1 MNVTILVVLAV
12 IALVCLGLW
21 WFDRKNTRRDA
32 ALKAETE
39 HAQRVAEEAKCV
51 APAAAM
57 SKARRR
63 PRK

>member
-12 IALVCLGLW
+12 IALVCVGIW

-51 APAAAM
+51 TPAVVQP
-57 SKARRR
+57 KAK
-63 PRK
+63 RKVRK

>member
-12 IALVCLGLW
+12 IALVCVGIW

-51 APAAAM
+51 TPAAAM
-57 SKARRR
+57 PKAK
-63 PRK
+63 RKVRK

>member
-12 IALVCLGLW
+12 IALVCVGIW

-32 ALKAETE
+32 ALKAEVE
-39 HAQRVAEEAKCV
+39 RAQRVAEEAKCIT
-51 APAAAM
+51 PAAAQL
-57 SKARRR
+57 KPKRR